1 MLKDKNILIIGGAGM
16 IGSTVAKLTYDKG
29 ARLTV
34 YDAMLPL
41 YGGNMFNLENIQDKL
56 EFIKGDIRDE
66 NKLNDVVKGKDYIFN
81 LAAQVSYVKS
91 NKEPFLDLDINCKG
105 ILNVLEACRRN
116 APDAKIVFSSSR
128 FVYGSVDYNPVDE
141 HHPYNCRSIYG
152 IHKLT
157 GEKYH
162 RYYYD
167 AYGLNTTS
175 IRIANPYGPKQQMK
189 HSEWGIVN
197 WFIRLA
203 LDSKPLTVYGKGEQK
218 RDYIFVDDI
227 AGALISCAL
236 SENTKGKVY
245 NVGSGTGTAF
255 VEMANTI
262 AEMVP
267 GTIVNEVEWPKERYF
282 VETGDYV
289 TNNEKITSD
298 TGWKPEMNFRSG
310 LRTTIDY
317 YQEYKKY
324 YWDK

>member
-262 AEMVP
+262 AEMVL

-289 TNNEKITSD
+289 TNNKKITSD
-298 TGWKPEMNFRSG
+298 TGWLPQTDFETG
-310 LRTTIDY
+310 LIKTIEY
-317 YQEYKKY
+317 YQKFREH
-324 YWDK
+324 YWGK

>member
-289 TNNEKITSD
+289 TNNKKITSD
-298 TGWKPEMNFRSG
+298 TGWLPQTDFETG
-310 LRTTIDY
+310 LIKTIEY
-317 YQEYKKY
+317 YQKFREH
-324 YWDK
+324 YWGK